1 RKEKKL
7 KNKDLAK
14 ILSITPASVSE
25 MLAKLRYEGYLNIGC
40 QLTNRGKDFI
50 DNYKKSFI

>member
-1 RKEKKL
+1 
-7 KNKDLAK
+7 
-14 ILSITPASVSE
+14 E